1 MEEQEIVFQEESPD
15 GSSSTGDLRLTVFE
29 NCASFTGY
37 TVRVLGEDF
46 VPLYECECRTESLF
60 LIPEALIQ
68 SEEEENGE
76 PVTVFRRTEDSAET
90 VESIQYSSPG
100 SVSLD
105 GVYIECV
112 SANGLTLPVSFY
124 GDSTMA
130 YGECRLFTQYARS
143 GEIYE
148 LRLYSYQDETTLRL
162 EETRL
167 IRVADDGAP
176 LEYPAFEAAAT
187 EDESGGG
194 MVLTVAHTGGNLFAD
209 GTGGT
214 LLYIIESDLFADG
227 RIVTEDFAV
236 SPTQTWDLETPAA
249 GTYEIRL
256 ILVSGDM
263 EYVFFV
269 TAVIVG
275 QGGSTR

>member
-1 MEEQEIVFQEESPD
+1 
-15 GSSSTGDLRLTVFE
+15 
-29 NCASFTGY
+29 
-37 TVRVLGEDF
+37 
-46 VPLYECECRTESLF
+46 
-60 LIPEALIQ
+60 
-68 SEEEENGE
+68 
-76 PVTVFRRTEDSAET
+76 
-90 VESIQYSSPG
+90 
-100 SVSLD
+100 
-105 GVYIECV
+105 
-112 SANGLTLPVSFY
+112 
-124 GDSTMA
+124 MA

-269 TAVIVG
+269 TTVIVG